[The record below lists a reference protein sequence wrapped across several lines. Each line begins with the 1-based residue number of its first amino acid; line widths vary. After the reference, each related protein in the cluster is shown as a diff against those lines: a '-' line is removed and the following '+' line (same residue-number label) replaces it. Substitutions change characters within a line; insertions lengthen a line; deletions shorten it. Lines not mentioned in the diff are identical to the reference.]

1 MYPVSVFT
9 GLKSDCLN
17 IVVSIVVKILKLAIR
32 IFRFRIRKRYVSFYL
47 VHVNAKAI
55 HIAKRILCLSK

>member
-17 IVVSIVVKILKLAIR
+17 IVVSSVVKILKLTIR
-32 IFRFRIRKRYVSFYL
+32 IFRFRIRKRCDTF
-47 VHVNAKAI
+47 
-55 HIAKRILCLSK
+55 LSIQYI